1 MLVSGIIK
9 DIQDYDMDVSL
20 PNGITGY
27 LPITN
32 ISNSYTEL
40 LRKLTS
46 GEDAAIDEVWQED
59 SHTPIPTSTTQPLLS
74 AIKGA
79 FTHNEIQVKQE
90 CIPVGCVPPALY
102 RTGGGGGLCQRGS
115 LSSRKALPKGVSDG
129 GGLSR
134 GMSLS
139 GRPSPLWTDKQL

>member
-20 PNGITGY
+20 PNRITGY

-46 GEDAAIDEVWQED
+46 GEDVAIDEVWQED
-59 SHTPIPTSTTQPLLS
+59 CTLPYRLQQHNPCFQRLKERSPITKS
-74 AIKGA
+74 K
-79 FTHNEIQVKQE
+79 
-90 CIPVGCVPPALY
+90 
-102 RTGGGGGLCQRGS
+102 
-115 LSSRKALPKGVSDG
+115 
-129 GGLSR
+129 
-134 GMSLS
+134 
-139 GRPSPLWTDKQL
+139 

>member
-59 SHTPIPTSTTQPLLS
+59 STLPYRLQQP
-74 AIKGA
+74 
-79 FTHNEIQVKQE
+79 NE
-90 CIPVGCVPPALY
+90 
-102 RTGGGGGLCQRGS
+102 
-115 LSSRKALPKGVSDG
+115 
-129 GGLSR
+129 
-134 GMSLS
+134 
-139 GRPSPLWTDKQL
+139 